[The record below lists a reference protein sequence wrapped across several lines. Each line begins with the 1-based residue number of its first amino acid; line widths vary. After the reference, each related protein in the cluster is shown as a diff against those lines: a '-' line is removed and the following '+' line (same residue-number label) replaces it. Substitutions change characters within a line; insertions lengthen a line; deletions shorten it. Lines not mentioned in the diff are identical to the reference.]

1 MNDKLSL
8 IVFITFLVLRSVDV
22 NAAGNTYYKLPE
34 EIGGFVDVADS
45 CEYGISINDE
55 YFIKENCSDIE
66 GELNS
71 LKGKYSDKY
80 ILSILS
86 IYDDTVII
94 YLDYKKKK
102 LCSQMMIWLSK
113 YCFYISYEY
122 DMFNFLKIAGVH
134 LAKILHF
141 NLCCQ
146 YISEY

>member
-22 NAAGNTYYKLPE
+22 NTYYKFPE
-34 EIGGFVDVADS
+34 EIRGFVDVADS

-94 YLDYKKKK
+94 YLDYKKRKNCAVK
-102 LCSQMMIWLSK
+102 
-113 YCFYISYEY
+113 
-122 DMFNFLKIAGVH
+122 
-134 LAKILHF
+134 
-141 NLCCQ
+141 
-146 YISEY
+146 

>member
-34 EIGGFVDVADS
+34 EIRGFVDVADS

-94 YLDYKKKK
+94 YLDYKKRKNCAVK
-102 LCSQMMIWLSK
+102 
-113 YCFYISYEY
+113 
-122 DMFNFLKIAGVH
+122 
-134 LAKILHF
+134 
-141 NLCCQ
+141 
-146 YISEY
+146 